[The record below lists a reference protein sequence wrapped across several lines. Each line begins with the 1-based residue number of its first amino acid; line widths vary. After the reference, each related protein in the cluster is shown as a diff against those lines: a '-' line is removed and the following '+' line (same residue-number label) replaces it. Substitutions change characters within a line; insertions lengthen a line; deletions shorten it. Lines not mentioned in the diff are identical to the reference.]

1 MSKGGRKPGAK
12 EPIRS
17 LEKIDEMKEWLLRH
31 SSYRN
36 YFLFYFGINTGLRI
50 SDILRLRV
58 KDVRGKDLAKVKME
72 KTGNTVEVYFNPVL
86 QQEIEKYTSRMADSD
101 WLFPSREGNKP
112 ITRQMA
118 DKVLRDVAVAC
129 GIDRDQWGT
138 HSMRKTFG
146 YHYYQRTKDVYY
158 LMRLFGHTTQSQTL
172 RYIGVESDEI
182 RKTMENFTL

>member
-1 MSKGGRKPGAK
+1 MKKGGRKPGAK
-12 EPIRS
+12 DPIRS
-17 LEKIDEMKEWLLRH
+17 LEKIDEIKEWLLRH

-58 KDVRGKDLAKVKME
+58 KDVRGKDVTKIKMK
-72 KTGNTVEVYFNPVL
+72 KTEHTVEIYFNVVL
-86 QQEIEKYTSRMADSD
+86 QREIDKYTQRMADSD
-101 WLFPSREGNKP
+101 WLFPSREGEKT
-112 ITRQMA
+112 ISRQMA
-118 DKVLRDVAVAC
+118 DKILRDAALGC
-129 GIDRDQWGT
+129 GINQEAWGT

-158 LMRLFGHTTQSQTL
+158 LMKLFGHTTQSQTL
-172 RYIGVESDEI
+172 QYIGIESDEI